1 MKLTL
6 ELTKNYQDIEQLY
19 RLMCFNVFA
28 KNFSYIYNEAK
39 KEWQLSPAYDL
50 TYSSSFNGEHATTI
64 DGEGKNPNLD
74 NILSVAKNIG
84 LKEKLAK
91 DIASEIK
98 NQCTGL
104 QKYRQ

>member
-1 MKLTL
+1 M
-6 ELTKNYQDIEQLY
+6 N
-19 RLMCFNVFA
+19 N
-28 KNFSYIYNEAK
+28 KNFSFLYNDKK
-39 KEWQLSPAYDL
+39 KEWHLSPAYDL

-98 NQCTGL
+98 NKCTSL
-104 QKYRQ
+104 PKYKK